1 MVWLCI
7 YRPPPQMN
15 EYSLDSTSKSI
26 IPYHY
31 SDGYDN
37 HIVVGDFDLDESH
50 RLLSGFM
57 DSHYYLVW

>member
-1 MVWLCI
+1 
-7 YRPPPQMN
+7 MN